1 MSEISDIMK
10 RVVDGSITQEEAS
23 KMIQE
28 IVELEKKKKEI
39 TYKVSEKGAISF
51 YGIRR
56 MPITLYKEELIKI
69 VNVYNT
75 DDFQSFLNELN

>member
-1 MSEISDIMK
+1 MSEINDIMK
-10 RVVDGSITQEEAS
+10 KVVEGSITQEEAS
-23 KMIQE
+23 RMIQE
-28 IVELEKKKKEI
+28 LVDKKKKEI

-69 VNVYNT
+69 IDVYNT
-75 DDFQSFLNELN
+75 DDFQEFLTNVGNQ

>member
-10 RVVDGSITQEEAS
+10 KVVEGSITQEEAS

-28 IVELEKKKKEI
+28 LVDKKKKEI
-39 TYKVSEKGAISF
+39 TYKKSEKGAISF

-69 VNVYNT
+69 VDVYNT
-75 DDFQSFLNELN
+75 EDFQEFLANIDN

>member
-75 DDFQSFLNELN
+75 EDFQSFLNELN